1 MNHDSF
7 AEDMEEI
14 RSFVDTL
21 RQDTDEARQRVEAL
35 KSARSAQETELAEAR
50 RAGRH
55 GRDWQVLQ
63 QRIDMRRTTVDDIMN
78 GLDHSSEARHVRQ
91 TLSGNLTRVREEY
104 EGLANQ
110 PDGPLSEV
118 LEDLRRAQESLLRT
132 VSHLPDVESER

>member
-1 MNHDSF
+1 MSHDSF

-14 RSFVDTL
+14 RSFIGTL

-35 KSARSAQETELAEAR
+35 KSARRSQAGELAEAR
-50 RAGRH
+50 RSGLH

-63 QRIDMRRTTVDDIMN
+63 QRIDMRQTTAEDIFN
-78 GLDHSSEARHVRQ
+78 GLDHSAEARRVRQ

-118 LEDLRRAQESLLRT
+118 LADLQRTQQNLLNTASR
-132 VSHLPDVESER
+132 LADVESER